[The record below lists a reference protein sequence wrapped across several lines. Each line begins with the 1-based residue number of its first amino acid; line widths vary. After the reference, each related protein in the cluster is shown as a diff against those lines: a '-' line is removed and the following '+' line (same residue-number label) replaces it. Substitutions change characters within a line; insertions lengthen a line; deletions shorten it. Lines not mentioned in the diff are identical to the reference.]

1 MINLFQNTGFDCN
14 SSFKCWPSKGSTNS
28 ECCVHILYLDLVPG
42 MCLQSCERLARYF
55 VKYFSMVPIP
65 GLSPLTV
72 RGEQRSYESSMW
84 LLPTPQGFG
93 SRNPLVFTPS
103 RNYTASDYQALFQAT
118 RNFQVCVQ
126 GVRAVSCDKD

>member
-1 MINLFQNTGFDCN
+1 MR
-14 SSFKCWPSKGSTNS
+14 S
-28 ECCVHILYLDLVPG
+28 
-42 MCLQSCERLARYF
+42 F
-55 VKYFSMVPIP
+55 VKYFSMIPIP

-93 SRNPLVFTPS
+93 STNPLVFTPS

-118 RNFQVCVQ
+118 GNFQVCVQ
-126 GVRAVSCDKD
+126 GIRAKDKLIWVWTYHSVISLFEP